1 MQGTKRR
8 FLSDKRGIF
17 WVNVIGMVI
26 IFVAVTV
33 WIVLAFVLN
42 TFLDE
47 FAPHIEDIPQGLL
60 VSDSIRNQ
68 GGIIVVVIVLGTL
81 LWMFASSFMRERQE
95 VPIPY

>member
-1 MQGTKRR
+1 MPATKKG
-8 FLSDKRGIF
+8 FLKDTRAIF
-17 WVNVIGMVI
+17 WVNIIGMVI

-42 TFLDE
+42 KFLDE
-47 FAPHIEDIPQGLL
+47 FAPHVADIPQGIL

-68 GGIIVVVIVLGTL
+68 GGLLVVVIVLGVL